1 MMAKDEKEL
10 WRFVNENI
18 KTIDGIKST
27 MDVSSFID
35 IAKMTNYVSLET
47 D

>member
-10 WRFVNENI
+10 WSFVNENI
-18 KTIDGIKST
+18 KTIDGIRS

-35 IAKMTNYVSLET
+35 IAKMTNYVSMRV